1 MIAAF
6 QIKIIGLDAAGGG
19 RRQLSRV
26 FLQHLDLE
34 GIRNRLRDLV
44 LVPASLVAG
53 FLSLIGSRDGQ
64 PGPQF
69 YRLLALGKQS
79 ESWINLF
86 GAVRNSPEAMQQ
98 DRSFGD
104 MDIDSLV
111 GQVEKYLVDEY
122 HRGGV
127 TAHAK
132 EQIDKALDA
141 IQRRASR
148 RNQPP

>member
-1 MIAAF
+1 MNEEPRV
-6 QIKIIGLDAAGGG
+6 DNPEAGNWT
-19 RRQLSRV
+19 L
-26 FLQHLDLE
+26 
-34 GIRNRLRDLV
+34 LRDVAVLQVKLLV
-44 LVPASLVAG
+44 DGFRDLILVPASLVAG
-53 FLSLIGSRDGQ
+53 FLSLISSGGGK

-86 GAVRNSPEAMQQ
+86 GAVGNSPEAMQQ

-104 MDIDSLV
+104 MDIDGLV
-111 GQVEKYLVDEY
+111 GQVEKYVVDEY
-122 HRGGV
+122 QRGGV

-148 RNQPP
+148 RKQQP

>member
-1 MIAAF
+1 MNEEPRTDSPEPATWTLLRDVA
-6 QIKIIGLDAAGGG
+6 
-19 RRQLSRV
+19 V
-26 FLQHLDLE
+26 LQVKLLVD
-34 GIRNRLRDLV
+34 GFRDLV

-53 FLSLIGSRDGQ
+53 FLSLISSSGGQ

-86 GAVRNSPEAMQQ
+86 GAVRNSPEAMHQ

-111 GQVEKYLVDEY
+111 GQVEKYVVDEY
-122 HRGGV
+122 QRGGV

-132 EQIDKALDA
+132 EQIDRALDA

-148 RNQPP
+148 RNQQP